1 MCSNLLATRI
11 LILSRVLVIPCED
24 TVHYLQSKLSL
35 SQFYTNYS
43 IMAMSTIETGP
54 KLNWTRDNQ
63 MYERYRVW
71 KKKVEFIFCSAL
83 ADSTP
88 KQLVSYL
95 KYWMAD
101 QGIPLIEK
109 WESTGKLDYSN
120 AEETPATEG
129 GRRRILL
136 SGYKVQTY
144 WDLLDEEFK
153 PKGNKLLSIIELWTR
168 SKQGDKPLNQWLTQ
182 VYNLVNICKYP
193 EDSTDRIIRD
203 VLIVGCNSNHARD
216 KIIQQGEAVTL
227 NQVIEILQAEE
238 SAYST
243 MKQIQDCEEKPP
255 ASIYYQAY
263 DSRSK
268 KSKNPSN
275 EQNSSSSSPTG
286 SKRKCFRCGEPFS
299 RQHMKECR
307 AQNVTCNGCG
317 IKGHLKKCCK
327 KSGNFPKD
335 SSNQQNNQSPSTGS
349 SRMNFASTLPQT
361 EAEFFDEKG
370 LLKHYNPQVP
380 QQHTGSMF
388 ILKKVQDPNNAI
400 LLSEDGVEIQHNTST
415 SVSDPDP
422 APILSPDFPFQE
434 FPLREVVNQSQID
447 YYSIS
452 DTSDPRENSNSS
464 RKAAKSTDLPLKSC
478 LANRSHKELRE
489 IKGSAIST
497 APTQSSRDFN
507 TISIS
512 DNCATRKSIPGITPR
527 IMTDNPSI
535 TTTSPVETGV
545 TAIQAEI
552 PEEIQVH
559 SSNYRSVIPTDTQA
573 LTALQNLISD
583 DFQAKNTHST
593 QRKGEETPDTRPDIQ
608 DKAFQLIQ
616 KIHNQLQQ
624 VQWDLQRLHS
634 LHKYEN

>member
-1 MCSNLLATRI
+1 
-11 LILSRVLVIPCED
+11 
-24 TVHYLQSKLSL
+24 
-35 SQFYTNYS
+35 
-43 IMAMSTIETGP
+43 MSTLESGP

-63 MYERYRVW
+63 MYELYRIW
-71 KKKVEFIFCSAL
+71 RKKVEFIFCSAL

-95 KYWMAD
+95 KYWMGD

-129 GRRRILL
+129 GRARILS

-153 PKGNKLLSIIELWTR
+153 PKGNKLLSIIELWTH

-193 EDSTDRIIRD
+193 EDSTDKIIRD

-216 KIIQQGEAVTL
+216 KIIRQGEAVTL
-227 NQVIEILQAEE
+227 NQVIEILQTEE
-238 SAYST
+238 LAHST
-243 MKQIQDCEEKPP
+243 MQQLQGYEKKSP
-255 ASIYYQAY
+255 ASIYYQSY

-268 KSKNPSN
+268 KSKTPSN

-335 SSNQQNNQSPSTGS
+335 NSNQQNQSPSTGPGK
-349 SRMNFASTLPQT
+349 MNIANAAPQIQ
-361 EAEFFDEKG
+361 ADFFDEKG
-370 LLKHYNPQVP
+370 VLKEYRPSGHQQQQQY
-380 QQHTGSMF
+380 QHTGSMF
-388 ILKKVQDPNNAI
+388 VLKKFQGNPSDDI
-400 LLSEDGVEIQHNTST
+400 LFSDNGVEIQH
-415 SVSDPDP
+415 SVLDPIP
-422 APILSPDFPFQE
+422 SPDFPFQE
-434 FPLREVVNQSQID
+434 FPLTEVVSQSQID
-447 YYSIS
+447 SS
-452 DTSDPRENSNSS
+452 SNLDTSDPRETSNSL
-464 RKAAKSTDLPLKSC
+464 RKATKSTDLPLKSG
-478 LANRSHKELRE
+478 LNNRSHEEMRE
-489 IKGSAIST
+489 NRDLTVSEMH
-497 APTQSSRDFN
+497 TQSSRDPI

-512 DNCATRKSIPGITPR
+512 GNSNPRKSIPGITPR
-527 IMTDNPSI
+527 IMTDTPSI
-535 TTTSPVETGV
+535 PTTFPVETDV
-545 TAIQAEI
+545 TEI
-552 PEEIQVH
+552 PEEVQMH
-559 SSNYRSVIPTDTQA
+559 SSNYRSVMPTDIQA
-573 LTALQNLISD
+573 LTVLQGLVSD

-593 QRKGEETPDTRPDIQ
+593 QRKGEETPDTRSDTQ
-608 DKAFQLIQ
+608 DETFQLIQ

-634 LHKYEN
+634 LHKYKN

>member
-1 MCSNLLATRI
+1 
-11 LILSRVLVIPCED
+11 
-24 TVHYLQSKLSL
+24 
-35 SQFYTNYS
+35 
-43 IMAMSTIETGP
+43 MAMSTLETGP

-63 MYERYRVW
+63 MYERYRIW
-71 KKKVEFIFCSAL
+71 RKKVEFIFCSAL

-95 KYWMAD
+95 KYWMGD

-129 GRRRILL
+129 GRRRILS

-216 KIIQQGEAVTL
+216 KIIRQGEAVTL
-227 NQVIEILQAEE
+227 NQVIEILQTEE
-238 SAYST
+238 SARST
-243 MKQIQDCEEKPP
+243 MQQLQGYEKKSP
-255 ASIYYQAY
+255 ASIYYQSY

-268 KSKNPSN
+268 KSKTPSN
-275 EQNSSSSSPTG
+275 EQNPSSSPTG
-286 SKRKCFRCGEPFS
+286 SKKKCFRCGEPFS

-335 SSNQQNNQSPSTGS
+335 DSNRQNNQSPSIGS
-349 SRMNFASTLPQT
+349 GKMNFANTLPQT

-370 LLKHYNPQVP
+370 LLKEYNPQAL
-380 QQHTGSMF
+380 QQQQYQHTGSMF
-388 ILKKVQDPNNAI
+388 VLKKFQGNPSNAI
-400 LLSEDGVEIQHNTST
+400 LFSDNGVEIQH
-415 SVSDPDP
+415 SVPGPDP
-422 APILSPDFPFQE
+422 TPDFPFQE
-434 FPLREVVNQSQID
+434 FPLTEVVSQSQID
-447 YYSIS
+447 ISSIS
-452 DTSDPRENSNSS
+452 DTSDPSENSNSS
-464 RKAAKSTDLPLKSC
+464 RKATKSTDQPLKSG
-478 LANRSHKELRE
+478 LSSSSHEEMRENRDLTVSDKH
-489 IKGSAIST
+489 
-497 APTQSSRDFN
+497 TQSSRDSS

-512 DNCATRKSIPGITPR
+512 DNSATRESNPG
-527 IMTDNPSI
+527 IMTDTPSTP
-535 TTTSPVETGV
+535 TTFSVETDV
-545 TAIQAEI
+545 TAI
-552 PEEIQVH
+552 PEEIQAQT
-559 SSNYRSVIPTDTQA
+559 NRSVIPTDIQA
-573 LTALQNLISD
+573 LTALQSLISD
-583 DFQAKNTHST
+583 DSQAKKTHST
-593 QRKGEETPDTRPDIQ
+593 QRKGEETPDTHSIQ
-608 DKAFQLIQ
+608 RKGEDETFQLIQ

-634 LHKYEN
+634 LHKYKN

>member
-1 MCSNLLATRI
+1 
-11 LILSRVLVIPCED
+11 
-24 TVHYLQSKLSL
+24 
-35 SQFYTNYS
+35 
-43 IMAMSTIETGP
+43 MSTLESGP
-54 KLNWTRDNQ
+54 KLDWTRDNQ
-63 MYERYRVW
+63 MYERYRIW
-71 KKKVEFIFCSAL
+71 RKKVEFIFCSAL

-95 KYWMAD
+95 KYWMGD

-120 AEETPATEG
+120 AKETPATEG
-129 GRRRILL
+129 GRRRTLS
-136 SGYKVQTY
+136 SGYKIQTY

-216 KIIQQGEAVTL
+216 KIIRQGEAVTL
-227 NQVIEILQAEE
+227 NEVIEILQTEE
-238 SAYST
+238 STHST
-243 MKQIQDCEEKPP
+243 MQQIQSYDKKPTS
-255 ASIYYQAY
+255 SIYYQTY

-275 EQNSSSSSPTG
+275 EQNSSSSHTGFTG
-286 SKRKCFRCGEPFS
+286 SKKKCFRCGETFS

-307 AQNVTCNGCG
+307 AQDVTCNGCG

-335 SSNQQNNQSPSTGS
+335 SNRQNQSSSTGPGK
-349 SRMNFASTLPQT
+349 MNIASTLPQT
-361 EAEFFDEKG
+361 EADFFDEKG
-370 LLKHYNPQVP
+370 LPKQYIPQN
-380 QQHTGSMF
+380 QHTGSMYV
-388 ILKKVQDPNNAI
+388 LKKFQGKPNDI
-400 LLSEDGVEIQHNTST
+400 LFSDNGVEIQH

-422 APILSPDFPFQE
+422 APIPTPDFPFQE
-434 FPLREVVNQSQID
+434 FPLTEIVRQSQID

-452 DTSDPRENSNSS
+452 DTSDRRECSFSTKKAHTSTNSSLKSVQNWSSSGLINSTHEEMREN
-464 RKAAKSTDLPLKSC
+464 RDLTVST
-478 LANRSHKELRE
+478 
-489 IKGSAIST
+489 T
-497 APTQSSRDFN
+497 PTQSVRDSN
-507 TISIS
+507 TISIP
-512 DNCATRKSIPGITPR
+512 DNSTTRKSNTRITTG
-527 IMTDNPSI
+527 IMTDTFSE
-535 TTTSPVETGV
+535 ETDV
-545 TAIQAEI
+545 TAIHAEI
-552 PEEIQVH
+552 PEELQMH

-573 LTALQNLISD
+573 LTAPQNLISD

-593 QRKGEETPDTRPDIQ
+593 QRKGEETPDTRSIQ
-608 DKAFQLIQ
+608 RKGENETFQLIQ
-616 KIHNQLQQ
+616 KIHNQLQE

-634 LHKYEN
+634 LHKYKN

>member
-1 MCSNLLATRI
+1 
-11 LILSRVLVIPCED
+11 
-24 TVHYLQSKLSL
+24 
-35 SQFYTNYS
+35 
-43 IMAMSTIETGP
+43 MSTLESGP

-63 MYERYRVW
+63 MYERYRIW
-71 KKKVEFIFCSAL
+71 RKKVEFIFCSAL

-95 KYWMAD
+95 KYWMGD
-101 QGIPLIEK
+101 QGTPLIEK

-129 GRRRILL
+129 GRRRILS

-182 VYNLVNICKYP
+182 AYNLVNICKYP

-216 KIIQQGEAVTL
+216 KIIQQGEAITL

-243 MKQIQDCEEKPP
+243 MQQIQDYEKKSP
-255 ASIYYQAY
+255 ASIYYQSY

-268 KSKNPSN
+268 KSKTPSN
-275 EQNSSSSSPTG
+275 KQNSSSSPTG
-286 SKRKCFRCGEPFS
+286 SKKKCFRCGEPFS

-307 AQNVTCNGCG
+307 AQNVICNGCG

-335 SSNQQNNQSPSTGS
+335 DSKRQNQSSSTGTG
-349 SRMNFASTLPQT
+349 RMNISTTLPQT
-361 EAEFFDEKG
+361 EAEFFNEKG
-370 LLKHYNPQVP
+370 VLKEYRPSVHQQQQQY
-380 QQHTGSMF
+380 QHTGSMF
-388 ILKKVQDPNNAI
+388 ILKIVQNSSNDI
-400 LLSEDGVEIQHNTST
+400 LFSDNGVEIQH

-422 APILSPDFPFQE
+422 APVPSPDFPFQE
-434 FPLREVVNQSQID
+434 FPLTEVVFQSQID
-447 YYSIS
+447 SSSIS
-452 DTSDPRENSNSS
+452 DTLVSRESSNSL
-464 RKAAKSTDLPLKSC
+464 RKATKSTDLPLQSGLNSSSDKEMRE
-478 LANRSHKELRE
+478 NRDLTVSEMH
-489 IKGSAIST
+489 
-497 APTQSSRDFN
+497 TQSSRDPT

-512 DNCATRKSIPGITPR
+512 GNSNPRKSIPGITPR
-527 IMTDNPSI
+527 IMTDTPSI
-535 TTTSPVETGV
+535 PTTSPVEKDV
-545 TAIQAEI
+545 TEI
-552 PEEIQVH
+552 PEEVQMH
-559 SSNYRSVIPTDTQA
+559 SSNYRSVMPTDIQA
-573 LTALQNLISD
+573 LTVLQDLVSG

-593 QRKGEETPDTRPDIQ
+593 QRKGEETSDTHPDIQ
-608 DKAFQLIQ
+608 DETFQLIQ
-616 KIHNQLQQ
+616 KIHSQLQQ

-634 LHKYEN
+634 LHKYKN

>member
-1 MCSNLLATRI
+1 
-11 LILSRVLVIPCED
+11 
-24 TVHYLQSKLSL
+24 
-35 SQFYTNYS
+35 
-43 IMAMSTIETGP
+43 MAMSTLESGP

-63 MYERYRVW
+63 MYERYRIW
-71 KKKVEFIFCSAL
+71 RKKVEFIFCSAL
-83 ADSTP
+83 ADATP

-95 KYWMAD
+95 KYWMGD

-129 GRRRILL
+129 GRRRILS

-153 PKGNKLLSIIELWTR
+153 PKGNKLLSIIELWTC

-216 KIIQQGEAVTL
+216 KIIRQGEAVTL
-227 NQVIEILQAEE
+227 NQVLEILQSEE

-243 MKQIQDCEEKPP
+243 MQQIQGYEKKST
-255 ASIYYQAY
+255 ASVYYQSY

-268 KSKNPSN
+268 KSKSN
-275 EQNSSSSSPTG
+275 EQNSSSSTG
-286 SKRKCFRCGEPFS
+286 STESKRQCFRCGEPFS
-299 RQHMKECR
+299 KKHMKECR

-335 SSNQQNNQSPSTGS
+335 SSNRQNQSSSTGP
-349 SRMNFASTLPQT
+349 SRMNIASTLPQT
-361 EAEFFDEKG
+361 EADFFDEKG
-370 LLKHYNPQVP
+370 LLKEYRPPV

-388 ILKKVQDPNNAI
+388 VLKKIQDPSNAI
-400 LLSEDGVEIQHNTST
+400 LFSENGVEIQHTPT
-415 SVSDPDP
+415 SVPESVP
-422 APILSPDFPFQE
+422 SPDFPFQE
-434 FPLREVVNQSQID
+434 FPLTEVATQSQMD
-447 YYSIS
+447 SSSIS
-452 DTSDPRENSNSS
+452 DMPDPRETSNSS
-464 RKAAKSTDLPLKSC
+464 RKATKSTDLPLKSG
-478 LANRSHKELRE
+478 LNSSSDEEIRENRDPAVSEKH
-489 IKGSAIST
+489 S
-497 APTQSSRDFN
+497 QSSRDCS

-512 DNCATRKSIPGITPR
+512 DNSSPRKSISGITPDTTPMTPDVQSNN
-527 IMTDNPSI
+527 IM
-535 TTTSPVETGV
+535 
-545 TAIQAEI
+545 
-552 PEEIQVH
+552 
-559 SSNYRSVIPTDTQA
+559 PTDIQA
-573 LTALQNLISD
+573 LTVLQDLVSD
-583 DFQAKNTHST
+583 DSQAKNTPST
-593 QRKGEETPDTRPDIQ
+593 QRKGENTRDTHPEET
-608 DKAFQLIQ
+608 FQLIQ

-634 LHKYEN
+634 LHKYKN

>member
-1 MCSNLLATRI
+1 
-11 LILSRVLVIPCED
+11 
-24 TVHYLQSKLSL
+24 
-35 SQFYTNYS
+35 
-43 IMAMSTIETGP
+43 
-54 KLNWTRDNQ
+54 
-63 MYERYRVW
+63 MYECYRIW
-71 KKKVEFIFCSAL
+71 RKKVEFIFCSAL

-95 KYWMAD
+95 KYWMGD

-129 GRRRILL
+129 GRRKILS

-153 PKGNKLLSIIELWTR
+153 PKGNKLLSIIELWTH

-182 VYNLVNICKYP
+182 VYDLVNICKYP

-216 KIIQQGEAVTL
+216 KIIRQGEAVTL
-227 NQVIEILQAEE
+227 NLVIEILQTEE
-238 SAYST
+238 SAHST
-243 MKQIQDCEEKPP
+243 MQQIQGYDKKSTG
-255 ASIYYQAY
+255 SIYYQSY
-263 DSRSK
+263 EKSK
-268 KSKNPSN
+268 KSKAPSN

-286 SKRKCFRCGEPFS
+286 STGSKKKCFRCGEPFS

-335 SSNQQNNQSPSTGS
+335 DSKQQNQSFSTDP

-370 LLKHYNPQVP
+370 LPKEYIPQN
-380 QQHTGSMF
+380 QQQHQHTGSMYV
-388 ILKKVQDPNNAI
+388 LKKFQGNPNDDI
-400 LLSEDGVEIQHNTST
+400 LFSDNGVEIQH

-422 APILSPDFPFQE
+422 TPIPTPDFPFQE
-434 FPLREVVNQSQID
+434 FPLTEVVKQSQKD
-447 YYSIS
+447 SYSIS
-452 DTSDPRENSNSS
+452 DTSDPRETSNSS
-464 RKAAKSTDLPLKSC
+464 RKATKSTDLPLKSS
-478 LANRSHKELRE
+478 LNSSSHEEMRENRDLT
-489 IKGSAIST
+489 ISA
-497 APTQSSRDFN
+497 APTQSSRDSN

-512 DNCATRKSIPGITPR
+512 DNSATRESNPGIDTGITTG
-527 IMTDNPSI
+527 IMTPSTP
-535 TTTSPVETGV
+535 TTFPVETDV
-545 TAIQAEI
+545 TAIPAEI
-552 PEEIQVH
+552 PEEVQMH
-559 SSNYRSVIPTDTQA
+559 SNNYRSVIPTDTQA

-593 QRKGEETPDTRPDIQ
+593 QRKGEETPDTRSNTQ
-608 DKAFQLIQ
+608 DEAFQLIQ
-616 KIHNQLQQ
+616 KIHNQLQE

-634 LHKYEN
+634 LHKYKN

>member
-1 MCSNLLATRI
+1 
-11 LILSRVLVIPCED
+11 
-24 TVHYLQSKLSL
+24 
-35 SQFYTNYS
+35 
-43 IMAMSTIETGP
+43 MSTLETGP
-54 KLNWTRDNQ
+54 KFNWTRDNQ

-95 KYWMAD
+95 KYWMGD

-129 GRRRILL
+129 GRRRILS

-193 EDSTDRIIRD
+193 EDSIDRIIRD

-216 KIIQQGEAVTL
+216 KIIRQGEAVTL

-243 MKQIQDCEEKPP
+243 MQQIQGYEKKSP
-255 ASIYYQAY
+255 ASIYYQSY

-268 KSKNPSN
+268 KSKTPSN
-275 EQNSSSSSPTG
+275 EQNSSSSPTG
-286 SKRKCFRCGEPFS
+286 SKRKCFQCGEPFS

-335 SSNQQNNQSPSTGS
+335 DSKRQNQSSSTDP

-370 LLKHYNPQVP
+370 LLKEYNPQVP

-388 ILKKVQDPNNAI
+388 ILKKIQDPSNAI
-400 LLSEDGVEIQHNTST
+400 LLSEDGVEIQH
-415 SVSDPDP
+415 SVSGPDP
-422 APILSPDFPFQE
+422 APIPTPDFPFQE
-434 FPLREVVNQSQID
+434 FLLTEVVNQSQID
-447 YYSIS
+447 ISSIS
-452 DTSDPRENSNSS
+452 DTSDPRETSNSS
-464 RKAAKSTDLPLKSC
+464 RKATKSTDLPLKSG
-478 LANRSHKELRE
+478 LNNKSHEEMTEYRDLT
-489 IKGSAIST
+489 ISDKH
-497 APTQSSRDFN
+497 TQSSRDYN
-507 TISIS
+507 TISIP
-512 DNCATRKSIPGITPR
+512 DNSATRKSNPGINSGITPR
-527 IMTDNPSI
+527 IMADTPSTP
-535 TTTSPVETGV
+535 TTFSVETDV
-545 TAIQAEI
+545 TAIPAEI
-552 PEEIQVH
+552 PEEVQMH
-559 SSNYRSVIPTDTQA
+559 SNNYRSVIPTNTQA

-593 QRKGEETPDTRPDIQ
+593 QRRGEETPDTRSNTQ
-608 DKAFQLIQ
+608 DEAFQPIQ
-616 KIHNQLQQ
+616 KIHNQLQE

-634 LHKYEN
+634 LHKYKN